1 MDNTEYV
8 CPLLTPYIWPDC
20 FKNTYVVKCLW
31 TATKSCLC
39 SPPTYLTCK
48 HYGKHTLK
56 WQVWFEDEKCRK
68 HNVLHQFWFL
78 TCIHSV
84 WRGFVAAVLLIFSI
98 VAFICKF
105 CKRIS
110 SIRSKDLKKPM
121 HLPAPQK
128 MRTELIESGQK
139 RLIKTLS
146 VNGNI
151 PSLTIYDL
159 KLKCCLAPN
168 VPQNIFFCV
177 PQMKEG
183 QTCME
188 QNEGE

>member
-1 MDNTEYV
+1 ME
-8 CPLLTPYIWPDC
+8 
-20 FKNTYVVKCLW
+20 
-31 TATKSCLC
+31 
-39 SPPTYLTCK
+39 
-48 HYGKHTLK
+48 KHTLK

-84 WRGFVAAVLLIFSI
+84 WRGFVAAVLLIFSV

-159 KLKCCLAPN
+159 KLKCCLAPTSTKYLLLCSTDERRSN
-168 VPQNIFFCV
+168 LYGTKWGWVADDRIFRVDYFWV
-177 PQMKEG
+177 DYPFKNTMNLVG
-183 QTCME
+183 SMLFYL
-188 QNEGE
+188 